1 MTTSASERLDPKRP
15 LRLKPYLQLVRLPNV
30 FTAGADSLA
39 GWLLVMG
46 TFQGPE
52 RWLPLVLASMC
63 IYAAGIALNDL
74 FDLELDRA
82 ERPGRPLPSG
92 AVGLRFAVVLAI
104 GLFGLAL
111 VLAAGSGSTVS
122 FLVALLLVACVV
134 SYDVG
139 LRRTW
144 LGPIVM
150 GSCRGLNVLL
160 GMSQAVNFGGPTAWL
175 VAGSLTIFVAGLTGI
190 SRSETLTGRAVG
202 VAWGLIVENLA
213 LIGLFAAALLG
224 RHFPNPNPERPLIP
238 VGGLLILAVVA
249 LFVNRA
255 GGRAVIEPKPET
267 IQAAVKISVF
277 SLVWLHVGLVAAVR
291 GPFESLAI
299 AAFWLPAYISGKW
312 IYST

>member
-1 MTTSASERLDPKRP
+1 MTTSAPESLDPKRP
-15 LRLKPYLQLVRLPNV
+15 LRVKPYLQLVRLPNV

-46 TFQGPE
+46 SFQNPE

-82 ERPGRPLPSG
+82 ERPERPLPSG
-92 AVGLRFAVVLAI
+92 AVALQFAVVLAI

-122 FLVALLLVACVV
+122 FLVALLLVTCVV
-134 SYDVG
+134 AYDIG

-160 GMSQAVNFGGPTAWL
+160 GMSQAADFGGPMAWL

-190 SRSETLTGRAVG
+190 SRSETLTGKAVG
-202 VAWGLIVENLA
+202 VAWGLVVENLA
-213 LIGLFAAALLG
+213 LIGLFAAALLAS
-224 RHFPNPNPERPLIP
+224 RFPNPSPERPLIP

-267 IQAAVKISVF
+267 IQAAVKIGVF

-299 AAFWLPAYISGKW
+299 VAFWLPAYVSGRW